1 MSRNHRRGRGS
12 GRRRGSGHGR
22 RPDRGRAAGRDRA
35 TKRKNVFGGIIGVL
49 ALAVLIYLFVRGQR
63 GSRAFDA
70 ANCPED
76 GDYAAQLAIL
86 VDPSDTLTNVQEG
99 SGAPRV
105 LETIENGVPATTE
118 IQVFTVSRAGR
129 GDTRSVFRVCKP
141 VHPDEV
147 GSFTGNPALA
157 ERRYQEEF
165 LAPLEQALA
174 ALLSVEGDSISPI
187 VEGIQVAAVSA
198 FQPRDA
204 DIPRRLL
211 IVSDM
216 IQNSRNLS
224 FYREPVDFGP
234 LSRNPDYGTLRVDLS
249 GVEVSVF
256 LLARRGGAGRIQG
269 GTLHGFWED
278 YFLDQGA
285 SPLARPRWIMV
296 EG

>member
-1 MSRNHRRGRGS
+1 MRRDHRGGRGSRRRRGPGRGS
-12 GRRRGSGHGR
+12 GRATRRNR
-22 RPDRGRAAGRDRA
+22 T
-35 TKRKNVFGGIIGVL
+35 TKRKNLVGAVIGVL
-49 ALAVLIYLFVRGQR
+49 ALAILVALFVRGQR

-76 GDYAAQLAIL
+76 GDYAAQIAIL
-86 VDPSDTLTNVQEG
+86 VDPSDTLTSVQEG

-105 LETIENGVPATTE
+105 LATIESGAPATAE
-118 IQVFTVSRAGR
+118 IRVYTVGRAGR
-129 GDTRSVFRVCKP
+129 GDTHAVFRVCKP

-147 GSFTGNPALA
+147 GSLTGNPAMA
-157 ERRYQEEF
+157 ERRYQEDY

-204 DIPRRLL
+204 DIPRQLL

-224 FYREPVDFGP
+224 FYREPVEFGP

-269 GTLHGFWED
+269 GTLRGFWED

>member
-1 MSRNHRRGRGS
+1 M
-12 GRRRGSGHGR
+12 
-22 RPDRGRAAGRDRA
+22 
-35 TKRKNVFGGIIGVL
+35 L
-49 ALAVLIYLFVRGQR
+49 ALAILVALFVRGQR

-76 GDYAAQLAIL
+76 GDYAAQIAIL
-86 VDPSDTLTNVQEG
+86 VDPSDTLTSVQEG

-105 LETIENGVPATTE
+105 LATIESGAPATAE
-118 IQVFTVSRAGR
+118 IRVYTVGRAGR
-129 GDTRSVFRVCKP
+129 GDTRAVFRVCKP

-147 GSFTGNPALA
+147 GSLTGNPAMA
-157 ERRYQEEF
+157 ERRYQEDF

-187 VEGIQVAAVSA
+187 VEGIQVAAVGA

-204 DIPRRLL
+204 DIPRQLL

-224 FYREPVDFGP
+224 FYREPVEFGP
-234 LSRNPDYGTLRVDLS
+234 LSRNPDYGTLRVDLA

-269 GTLHGFWED
+269 GTLRGFWED

>member
-1 MSRNHRRGRGS
+1 M
-12 GRRRGSGHGR
+12 
-22 RPDRGRAAGRDRA
+22 
-35 TKRKNVFGGIIGVL
+35 IGVL
-49 ALAVLIYLFVRGQR
+49 ALAILIALFVRGQR

-76 GDYAAQLAIL
+76 GDYAAQIAIL
-86 VDPSDTLTNVQEG
+86 VDPSDTLTDVQEG

-105 LETIENGVPATTE
+105 LEAIENGAPATAE
-118 IQVFTVSRAGR
+118 IRVYTVGQAGR
-129 GDTRSVFRVCKP
+129 GGTRALFRVCKP
-141 VHPDEV
+141 VHPDDV
-147 GSFTGNPALA
+147 GSLTGNPQLA
-157 ERRYQEEF
+157 ERRYREEF
-165 LAPLEQALA
+165 LAPLRQTLG
-174 ALLSVEGDSISPI
+174 ALLDVQGDSISPI
-187 VEGIQVAAVSA
+187 MEAIQGAAVNA
-198 FQPRDA
+198 FQPRAA

-211 IVSDM
+211 VVSDM
-216 IQNSRNLS
+216 IQNSRHLS
-224 FYREPVDFGP
+224 FYRDSADFGP

-269 GTLHGFWED
+269 GTLRGFWED

>member
-1 MSRNHRRGRGS
+1 MRRHARKQA
-12 GRRRGSGHGR
+12 R
-22 RPDRGRAAGRDRA
+22 
-35 TKRKNVFGGIIGVL
+35 KRKNLAGAVIGGVAALIL
-49 ALAVLIYLFVRGQR
+49 AALFVRGQR
-63 GSRAFDA
+63 PQRAFDA
-70 ANCPED
+70 DNCPED
-76 GDYAAQLAIL
+76 GQYAAQIAIL

-99 SGAPRV
+99 SAAPRL
-105 LETIENGVPATTE
+105 LEAIENDAPETAE
-118 IQVFTVSRAGR
+118 IRVYTVGQAGR
-129 GDTRSVFRVCKP
+129 GNTAAVLRLCKP
-141 VHPDEV
+141 AHPDGV
-147 GSFTGNPALA
+147 SALTGNPGRA
-157 ERRYQEEF
+157 ERRYRDEF
-165 LAPLEQALA
+165 LAPLQETLA

-198 FQPRDA
+198 FQPRAA

-211 IVSDM
+211 VVSDM
-216 IQNSRNLS
+216 IQNSGNVS
-224 FYREPVDFGP
+224 FYRDSVDFGP

-269 GTLHGFWED
+269 GSLRGFWEE

>member
-1 MSRNHRRGRGS
+1 MRGPERGRGP
-12 GRRRGSGHGR
+12 G
-22 RPDRGRAAGRDRA
+22 RGRAASRNRTA
-35 TKRKNVFGGIIGVL
+35 KRKNVVGGVIGLL
-49 ALAVLIYLFVRGQR
+49 ALAILIALFVRGQR

-70 ANCPED
+70 ANCPVD
-76 GDYAAQLAIL
+76 RDYAAQIAIL
-86 VDPSDTLTNVQEG
+86 LDPSDTLTNVQEG

-105 LETIENGVPATTE
+105 LETIENEAPATTE
-118 IQVFTVSRAGR
+118 IRVYTVGRAGR
-129 GDTRSVFRVCKP
+129 GYTRAVFRVCKP
-141 VHPDEV
+141 VHPDDV

-157 ERRYQEEF
+157 ARRYREEF
-165 LAPLEQALA
+165 LAPLRGTLG
-174 ALLSVEGDSISPI
+174 ALLDVEGDSISPI
-187 VEGIQVAAVSA
+187 MEAVQGAAVSA

-211 IVSDM
+211 VVSDM

-224 FYREPVDFGP
+224 FYRDSVDFGP

-269 GTLHGFWED
+269 GTLRGFWED

-285 SPLARPRWIMV
+285 SPPDRPRWIMV

>member
-49 ALAVLIYLFVRGQR
+49 ALAILIYLFVRGQR

-105 LETIENGVPATTE
+105 LETIENGAPATTE
-118 IQVFTVSRAGR
+118 IRVYTVGQAGR

-141 VHPDEV
+141 VHPDDV

-157 ERRYQEEF
+157 ERRYREEF

-174 ALLSVEGDSISPI
+174 ALLSVEGDSISPV

-269 GTLHGFWED
+269 GALRGFWED

>member
-1 MSRNHRRGRGS
+1 MRRDRRGGRGSRRRRGSGRGS
-12 GRRRGSGHGR
+12 GRATRRNR
-22 RPDRGRAAGRDRA
+22 T
-35 TKRKNVFGGIIGVL
+35 TKRKNLVGAVIGVL
-49 ALAVLIYLFVRGQR
+49 ALAILVALFVRGQR

-76 GDYAAQLAIL
+76 GDYAAQIAIL
-86 VDPSDTLTNVQEG
+86 VDPSDTLTSVQEG

-105 LETIENGVPATTE
+105 LATIESGAPATAE
-118 IQVFTVSRAGR
+118 IRVYTVGRAGR
-129 GDTRSVFRVCKP
+129 GDTRAVFRVCKP

-147 GSFTGNPALA
+147 GSLTGNPAMA
-157 ERRYQEEF
+157 ERRYQEDF

-204 DIPRRLL
+204 DIPRQLL

-224 FYREPVDFGP
+224 FYREPVEFGP

-269 GTLHGFWED
+269 GTLRGFWED

-285 SPLARPRWIMV
+285 SPIARPRWIMV

>member
-1 MSRNHRRGRGS
+1 M
-12 GRRRGSGHGR
+12 
-22 RPDRGRAAGRDRA
+22 AGG
-35 TKRKNVFGGIIGVL
+35 VIGLL
-49 ALAVLIYLFVRGQR
+49 ALAALIALFVRGQR

-76 GDYAAQLAIL
+76 GDYAAQIAIL

-105 LETIENGVPATTE
+105 LETIENGAPATAE
-118 IQVFTVSRAGR
+118 IRIYTVGQAGR
-129 GDTRSVFRVCKP
+129 GNTRAVFRVCKP
-141 VHPDEV
+141 VHPDDV

-157 ERRYQEEF
+157 ERRYEEDF
-165 LAPLEQALA
+165 RAPLEQALTS
-174 ALLSVEGDSISPI
+174 LLSVEGDSISPI

-204 DIPRRLL
+204 DIPRQLL

-216 IQNSRNLS
+216 IQNSRDLS
-224 FYREPVDFGP
+224 FYRDPVEFGP
-234 LSRNPDYGTLRVDLS
+234 LSRSPDYGTLRVDLS

-269 GTLHGFWED
+269 GTLRGFWED

>member
-1 MSRNHRRGRGS
+1 MRRDHRRGRGS
-12 GRRRGSGHGR
+12 RH
-22 RPDRGRAAGRDRA
+22 GRAAGRNQA
-35 TKRKNVFGGIIGVL
+35 TKRKNVLGGVIGLL
-49 ALAVLIYLFVRGQR
+49 ALLTLIALFVRGQR

-76 GDYAAQLAIL
+76 GGYAAQIAVL
-86 VDPSDTLTNVQEG
+86 VDPSDTLTTVQEG

-105 LETIENGVPATTE
+105 LETIENGAPATAE
-118 IQVFTVSRAGR
+118 IRIYTVGQAGR
-129 GDTRSVFRVCKP
+129 GNTRAVFRVCKP
-141 VHPDEV
+141 VHPDDV

-157 ERRYQEEF
+157 ERRYEEDF
-165 LAPLEQALA
+165 LAPLEQALTS
-174 ALLSVEGDSISPI
+174 LLSVEGDSISPI

-204 DIPRRLL
+204 DIPRQLL

-224 FYREPVDFGP
+224 FYREAVEFGP

-269 GTLHGFWED
+269 GTLRGFWED

>member
-1 MSRNHRRGRGS
+1 MQARKRRQ
-12 GRRRGSGHGR
+12 
-22 RPDRGRAAGRDRA
+22 AE
-35 TKRKNVFGGIIGVL
+35 KRKNLAGAAIGGVALVIL
-49 ALAVLIYLFVRGQR
+49 AALFLRGQR
-63 GSRAFDA
+63 QERVFDA

-76 GDYAAQLAIL
+76 EDYAAQIAIL

-99 SGAPRV
+99 SGTPRV
-105 LETIENGVPATTE
+105 LEAIEDGVPATTE
-118 IQVFTVSRAGR
+118 IRVFTVGQAGR
-129 GDTRSVFRVCKP
+129 GNTASILRLCKP
-141 VHPDEV
+141 VHPDSV
-147 GSFTGNPALA
+147 SSLTGNPQRAQ
-157 ERRYQEEF
+157 RRYRDEF
-165 LAPLEQALA
+165 VAPLQQTLA
-174 ALLSVEGDSISPI
+174 ALLNVEGDSISPI

-198 FQPRDA
+198 FQPRVS
-204 DIPRRLL
+204 DIPRQLL
-211 IVSDM
+211 VVSDM

-256 LLARRGGAGRIQG
+256 LLARPGGAGRIQG
-269 GTLHGFWED
+269 GTLRAFWED

>member
-1 MSRNHRRGRGS
+1 M
-12 GRRRGSGHGR
+12 
-22 RPDRGRAAGRDRA
+22 
-35 TKRKNVFGGIIGVL
+35 IGLL
-49 ALAVLIYLFVRGQR
+49 ALLILIALFVRGQR
-63 GSRAFDA
+63 GNRAFDA

-76 GDYAAQLAIL
+76 GDYAAQIAIL
-86 VDPSDTLTNVQEG
+86 VDPSDTLTTVQEG

-105 LETIENGVPATTE
+105 LEAIENGAPATAE
-118 IQVFTVSRAGR
+118 IRIYTVGQAGR
-129 GDTRSVFRVCKP
+129 GNTRAVFRVCKP
-141 VHPDEV
+141 VHPDDV
-147 GSFTGNPALA
+147 DSFTGNPALA

-165 LAPLEQALA
+165 LAPLEKVLA
-174 ALLSVEGDSISPI
+174 ELLSVEGDSISPI
-187 VEGIQVAAVSA
+187 IKGIQVAAVSA

-204 DIPRRLL
+204 DIPRQLL

-224 FYREPVDFGP
+224 FYREPVEFGP

-269 GTLHGFWED
+269 GTLRGFWED

>member
-1 MSRNHRRGRGS
+1 MRRNRT
-12 GRRRGSGHGR
+12 
-22 RPDRGRAAGRDRA
+22 A
-35 TKRKNVFGGIIGVL
+35 KRKNLVGGVIGVL
-49 ALAVLIYLFVRGQR
+49 ALAILIALFVRGQR

-76 GDYAAQLAIL
+76 GDYAAQIAIL
-86 VDPSDTLTNVQEG
+86 VDPSDTLTDVQEG

-105 LETIENGVPATTE
+105 LETIENEAPATTE
-118 IQVFTVSRAGR
+118 IRVYTVGRAGR
-129 GDTRSVFRVCKP
+129 GDARAVFRVCKP
-141 VHPDEV
+141 VHPDDV
-147 GSFTGNPALA
+147 GTFTGNPALA

-165 LAPLEQALA
+165 LAPLRRTLGV
-174 ALLSVEGDSISPI
+174 LLDVEGDSISPI
-187 VEGIQVAAVSA
+187 MEAVQGAAVSA

-211 IVSDM
+211 VVSDM

-224 FYREPVDFGP
+224 FYRDSVDFGP

-269 GTLHGFWED
+269 GALRGFWED

>member
-1 MSRNHRRGRGS
+1 MRRDHRRGPGS
-12 GRRRGSGHGR
+12 RRRRGTR
-22 RPDRGRAAGRDRA
+22 RGRTSGRGRTARRRQA
-35 TKRKNVFGGIIGVL
+35 TKRKNAWGGGIGAL
-49 ALAVLIYLFVRGQR
+49 ALAILVALFLWGQR
-63 GSRAFDA
+63 GNRAFDS

-76 GDYAAQLAIL
+76 EDYAAQIAIL
-86 VDPSDTLTNVQEG
+86 VDPSDTLTRVQEG
-99 SGAPRV
+99 SGALRV
-105 LETIENGVPATTE
+105 LRAIEDAPATTE
-118 IQVFTVSRAGR
+118 IRVFTVAQAGR
-129 GDTRSVFRVCKP
+129 GNTGAVFRVCKP
-141 VHPDEV
+141 VHPDDV
-147 GSFTGNPALA
+147 SSLTGNPMLA
-157 ERRYQEEF
+157 ERRYRDGF
-165 LAPLEQALA
+165 LAPLDRTLS
-174 ALLSVEGDSISPI
+174 ALLDVEGDSISPI

-224 FYREPVDFGP
+224 FYGDPVEFGP

-269 GTLHGFWED
+269 GTLRGFWED
-278 YFLDQGA
+278 YFLDQNA
-285 SPLARPRWIMV
+285 SPLARPRWVMV